1 MKSVLTLFKINSM
14 KANSERFQFLI
25 VSKTRRHGY
34 DLLIDSNVIIKSA
47 GVELVGLIIDNEL
60 SFEKHIVKICQAA
73 SYKLHELKPKKIRRR
88 QSLAKC
94 FCGFSIQLCFSN
106 LHGLQENY
114 FFQNTENSS

>member
-1 MKSVLTLFKINSM
+1 M
-14 KANSERFQFLI
+14 KANSEKFQFLI

-47 GVELVGLIIDNEL
+47 GVELVGLIINNEL